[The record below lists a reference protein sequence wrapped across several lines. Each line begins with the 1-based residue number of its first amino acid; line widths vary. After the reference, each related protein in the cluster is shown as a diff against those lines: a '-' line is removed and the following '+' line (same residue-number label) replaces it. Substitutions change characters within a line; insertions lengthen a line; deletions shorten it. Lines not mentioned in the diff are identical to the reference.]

1 MRPVNPI
8 YAQAPTTVFETMSRL
23 AQETGAINLGQG
35 FPDDGFPPDV
45 LARAAE
51 AVTTGWNQYPPMPG
65 LPALRQAMSRHEAR
79 FYGID
84 RDWARETLVTSGAT
98 EALAAALFALV
109 EPDDEVVL
117 FQPFYDAYLPLLRR
131 AGATPKF
138 VTLAPPHWS
147 PSRADLAAAFS
158 PRTKAV
164 ILNNPLNPAGKV
176 FSRAELELIAEFVDG
191 SDAYVIADEVYEHVV
206 YDGLRH
212 IPFCTLPGM
221 HARTLRIGSA
231 GKIFSLTGW
240 KVGLVTGTADTLAPV
255 MKAHQYLTFT
265 TPPNLQEAV
274 AFGLDKDDAFYRD
287 MADGLQARRD
297 HFAAGLRALGLEVLS
312 SGGTYFL
319 SIDIAHHG
327 FAGGDA
333 AFCEALTRR
342 IGVAAIP
349 NSAFYAVD
357 PVTTTVRFCFSK
369 RMEVLDGALARLAR
383 LSEPGALVQ

>member
-1 MRPVNPI
+1 MRPANPI

-35 FPDDGFPPDV
+35 FPDDGYPLDI

-65 LPALRQAMSRHEAR
+65 LPALRQAMARHEAR
-79 FYGID
+79 FYGIE
-84 RDWARETLVTSGAT
+84 RDWTRETLVTSGAT
-98 EALAAALFALV
+98 EALAATLFALV
-109 EPDDEVVL
+109 EPGDEVVV

-147 PSRADLAAAFS
+147 PSRANLAAAFS
-158 PRTKAV
+158 ARTKAV

-176 FSRAELELIAEFVDG
+176 FGRAELELIAEFVEG

-206 YDGLRH
+206 FDGRTH

-221 HARTLRIGSA
+221 DRRTLRIGSA

-240 KVGLVTGTADTLAPV
+240 KVGLVTGVADTLAPV

-287 MADGLQARRD
+287 LADGLQARRD
-297 HFAAGLRALGLEVLS
+297 HFADGLRALGLEVLS

-319 SIDIAHHG
+319 SIDISRHG
-327 FAGGDA
+327 FNGGDA
-333 AFCEALTRR
+333 AFCEALTRQ

-369 RMEVLDGALARLAR
+369 RMEVLDGALERLAR
-383 LSEPGALVQ
+383 LTEPGALQG